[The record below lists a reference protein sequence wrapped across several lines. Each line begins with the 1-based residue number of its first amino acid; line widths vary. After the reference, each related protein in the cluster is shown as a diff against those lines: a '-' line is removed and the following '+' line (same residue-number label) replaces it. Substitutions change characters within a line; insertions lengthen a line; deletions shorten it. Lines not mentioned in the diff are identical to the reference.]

1 MLRRIDYLYH
11 FTKDINVLFEIF
23 RYRFKTSFTR
33 ETLADKNVI
42 VPMISFSNILLR
54 DVGTDE
60 VLNYGDYALCLS
72 REWGIA
78 NDINPV
84 VYTYEKGLLNKAL
97 STFLFNSLFLSRI
110 QQFKPKLKELSDCKC
125 GPFSKLVSLTNT
137 PKEVMAILDH
147 LSMEYDDNLVDI
159 LSNLA
164 RTIYDTNMRILTL
177 TKQYKV
183 ANAQGKEFIAYN
195 DREWRK
201 LYSDLPIYFE
211 GDNAYE
217 HWTKTNKPHFSDK
230 DHVLTYKIEDI
241 KAVLVKDKP
250 EIDEVINVLKH
261 VFGDNAVDTQ
271 LANGSLLIGTKDTL
285 EENNF

>member
-1 MLRRIDYLYH
+1 MLKRIDYLYH

-23 RYRFKTSFTR
+23 RHGFKTSYAR

-72 REWGIA
+72 RDWGIA
-78 NDINPV
+78 NDTNPV
-84 VYTYEKGLLNKAL
+84 VYTYEKGLLNRAL

-110 QQFKPKLKELSDCKC
+110 QQFKPKLKEISDCKC
-125 GPFSKLVSLTNT
+125 GPFSKLISLTNT
-137 PKEVMAILDH
+137 PKEVMDILDH
-147 LSMEYDDNLVDI
+147 LSMKYDDNLVDI
-159 LSNLA
+159 LSNHA
-164 RTIYDTNMRILTL
+164 KTIYDTNMPILTL
-177 TKQYKV
+177 TKQYRV
-183 ANAQGKEFIAYN
+183 VNAQGKEFIAYN

-211 GDNAYE
+211 GDNEYE
-217 HWTKTNKPHFSDK
+217 QWTKTPKPHFSDK

-241 KAVLVKDKP
+241 KAVLIKDKS
-250 EIDEVINVLKH
+250 EVDEVIKVLKQ

-271 LANGSLLIGTKDTL
+271 LGNGSLLIGTKDIL
-285 EENNF
+285 EGKNF